1 MQDSCDDILRLAP
14 DCDHTTLRFSP
25 AEGFLL
31 SRVDG
36 YTPWRLLREIGGLP
50 AEEVD
55 LCLESW
61 LARGILLDPRQG
73 TRSARRP
80 ESASAG

>member
-1 MQDSCDDILRLAP
+1 MSADSLRDGGEAILRLAT
-14 DCDHTTLRFSP
+14 DCDYTAHRLSP
-25 AEGFLL
+25 GEGYLL

-55 LCLESW
+55 LCLENW
-61 LARGILLDPRQG
+61 LAQGI
-73 TRSARRP
+73 THSAQ
-80 ESASAG
+80 AN